1 MKKFKIKRIDD
12 ESSNDDGY
20 RVLVDRLWPVEFL
33 KKQQPSMNGTRRLR
47 HLLNSKN
54 GLNTKR
60 HALRSLNGS
69 TRKN

>member
-12 ESSNDDGY
+12 ESSDDDGS
-20 RVLVDRLWPVEFL
+20 RVLVDRLYPVEFL
-33 KKQQPSMNGTRRLR
+33 KMQQTSIVETRRLR
-47 HLLNSKN
+47 HLLNSEN

>member
-1 MKKFKIKRIDD
+1 MNPPTMMVIVFWWIGSD
-12 ESSNDDGY
+12 
-20 RVLVDRLWPVEFL
+20 PVEFL
-33 KKQQPSMNGTRRLR
+33 KKKQTSIVETRRLR
-47 HLLNSKN
+47 HLLNSEN